1 MEKRRGREE
10 GGEGEKLK
18 YHREGHVAQD
28 HLTSPGLIAVL
39 HISHIQM
46 ADVCFGDDP

>member
-1 MEKRRGREE
+1 MGV
-10 GGEGEKLK
+10 
-18 YHREGHVAQD
+18 YQREGQVAQD

-39 HISHIQM
+39 HTSQIQM